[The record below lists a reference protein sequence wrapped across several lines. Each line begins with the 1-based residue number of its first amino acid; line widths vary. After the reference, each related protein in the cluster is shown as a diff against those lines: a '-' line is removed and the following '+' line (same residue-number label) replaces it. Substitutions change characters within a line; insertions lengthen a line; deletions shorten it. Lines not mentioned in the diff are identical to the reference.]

1 MKRALVG
8 LLVVLLAIPASLGAF
23 SKKEKVLWI
32 ETREHGEKKATI
44 AVSVMLAQHLLDENE
59 KEDKV
64 HFDRNLIT
72 REMID
77 DVLSGRKESVESSD
91 PKSGESARLWLGK
104 LEIKAAEDDDAGD
117 LVIEVFK
124 KGKRSFTLRLPAGHE
139 SEERDDDDAD
149 ITSMTFGWDS
159 LMPFMAETKGVV
171 YVFDHDDE
179 TEFWM
184 YVD

>member
-1 MKRALVG
+1 M
-8 LLVVLLAIPASLGAF
+8 F
-23 SKKEKVLWI
+23 SFARI
-32 ETREHGEKKATI
+32 
-44 AVSVMLAQHLLDENE
+44 
-59 KEDKV
+59 
-64 HFDRNLIT
+64 FT

-91 PKSGESARLWLGK
+91 PKTGEMARLWLGS
-104 LEIKAAEDDDAGD
+104 LEIPAAQEDDEGD

-139 SEERDDDDAD
+139 SEETENDDAD

-159 LMPFMAETKGVV
+159 LVPFMAETKGVV
-171 YVFDHDDE
+171 YVLDHDDE